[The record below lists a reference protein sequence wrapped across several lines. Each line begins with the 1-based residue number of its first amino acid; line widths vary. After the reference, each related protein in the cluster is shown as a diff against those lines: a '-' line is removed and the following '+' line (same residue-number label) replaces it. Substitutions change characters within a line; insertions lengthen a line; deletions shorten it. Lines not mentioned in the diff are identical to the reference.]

1 MKKTTS
7 KKDLKSFL
15 LTKCVGKKN
24 SKSMQHL
31 SLIFDTNTREIRH
44 QIEKIRQQVPLEG
57 GYCLVSHN
65 QGYWVT
71 KDINEIKL
79 FLKRYLGSAAK
90 QFKNARQTIKQLN
103 REEQAQIQAQF
114 VFEEELT
121 DLQKK
126 YAHAIIPTGDKVE
139 KKSKKNNK

>member
-1 MKKTTS
+1 MKKTTP

-24 SKSMQHL
+24 AKSML
-31 SLIFDTNTREIRH
+31 ALALIFDTNTRQIRSEIE
-44 QIEKIRQQVPLEG
+44 QIRQQVPLEG

-65 QGYWVT
+65 QGYWLS
-71 KDINEIKL
+71 KDIEEIKS
-79 FLKRYLGSAAK
+79 FLKRYLGVAAK
-90 QFKNARQTIKQLN
+90 QFKNARNTIKQLN

-114 VFEEELT
+114 IFEEELT

-126 YAHAIIPTGDKVE
+126 YAHAIIPAGNKVE
-139 KKSKKNNK
+139 KKSKK

>member
-1 MKKTTS
+1 MKKTTP

-24 SKSMQHL
+24 AKSMLAL
-31 SLIFDTNTREIRH
+31 SLIFDTNTRKIRSEI
-44 QIEKIRQQVPLEG
+44 EEIRQQVPLEG

-65 QGYWVT
+65 QGYWVSN
-71 KDINEIKL
+71 DIEEIKS
-79 FLKRYLGSAAK
+79 FLKRYLGAAAK

-121 DLQKK
+121 DLQ
-126 YAHAIIPTGDKVE
+126 
-139 KKSKKNNK
+139 NWRQ

>member
-1 MKKTTS
+1 MKKTTP

-24 SKSMQHL
+24 AKSMLAL
-31 SLIFDTNTREIRH
+31 SLIFDTNTRKIRSEI
-44 QIEKIRQQVPLEG
+44 EEIRQQVPLEG

-65 QGYWVT
+65 QGYWVSN
-71 KDINEIKL
+71 DIEEIKS
-79 FLKRYLGSAAK
+79 FLKRYLGAAAK

-114 VFEEELT
+114 IFEEELT

-126 YAHAIIPTGDKVE
+126 YAHAIIPSGDKVE
-139 KKSKKNNK
+139 KKSKK